1 MIAKRTLAGLAA
13 GILLLVAGAAGAP
26 AGAQD
31 IPAKPEAGTFRM
43 GIEPWLGYGPWQ
55 IAAKQGLFAK
65 QGLGDVQI
73 VNFTQD
79 KDINAALA
87 SGQLDG
93 SNIAT
98 HTALAMIQAGLKI
111 KVVLLEDLSMA
122 ADAILAGKDIN
133 SVADLKGKQV
143 AFEQGT
149 TSDILL
155 NYALRK
161 NGLSIADVTP
171 VPMPASDAGGALIAG
186 RVPVAVTYEP
196 YISVARGQN
205 KDLKLLFTAGEDP
218 GLISDVFVVREE
230 VLKEKPGQV
239 AALLRAWDE
248 AVKSYRADTKGGQ
261 AIISESVG
269 AKPEE
274 LETAFAGVRFYS
286 LAENK
291 EHLQGDFAQQT
302 IKDVEQAAIKAGI
315 LTGPVE
321 TNGLIDPRFV
331 DAAAK

>member
-1 MIAKRTLAGLAA
+1 MMLTKRALAGLAA
-13 GILLLVAGAAGAP
+13 GVLLTLAGAAS
-26 AGAQD
+26 AQE
-31 IPAKPEAGTFRM
+31 IPAKPESGAFKM

-55 IAAKQGLFAK
+55 IAAKQGLFAQ

-98 HTALAMIQAGLKI
+98 HTALAMVQAGLKI

-122 ADAILAGKDIN
+122 ADAILAGKDIG
-133 SVADLKGKQV
+133 SIADLKGKQV

-161 NGLSIADVTP
+161 NGMTIADVQP

-196 YISVARGQN
+196 YISVARSQG
-205 KDLKLLFTAGEDP
+205 KDIKLLFTAGEDP

-239 AALLRAWDE
+239 AALLRAWDA

-261 AIISESVG
+261 AIISEAVG

-274 LETAFAGVRFYS
+274 LETGFAGVRFYS

-321 TNGLIDPRFV
+321 TGGLIDPRFV

>member
-1 MIAKRTLAGLAA
+1 MNTQRALAGLAA
-13 GILLLVAGAAGAP
+13 GILLMVAGAAV
-26 AGAQD
+26 AQD

-55 IAAKQGLFAK
+55 IAAKQGLFA
-65 QGLGDVQI
+65 QHGLGDVQI

-98 HTALAMIQAGLKI
+98 HTALAMVQAGLKI

-122 ADAILAGKDIN
+122 ADAILAGKDIA

-161 NGLSIADVTP
+161 NGMSIADVTP

-196 YISVARGQN
+196 YISIARGQD
-205 KDLKLLFTAGEDP
+205 KDIKLLFTAGEDP

-230 VLKEKPGQV
+230 VLKQKPGQI
-239 AALLRAWDE
+239 AALLRAWDA
-248 AVKSYRADTKGGQ
+248 AVKAYRADPKQGQ
-261 AIISESVG
+261 AIISEAVG

-274 LETAFAGVRFYS
+274 LETGFAGVRFYS

-291 EHLQGDFAQQT
+291 EHLQGDFVQQT

-315 LTGPVE
+315 LSGPVE
-321 TNGLIDPRFV
+321 TGGLIDPRFV

>member
-1 MIAKRTLAGLAA
+1 MTKRHLGWGLFAIAGGMLLLAG
-13 GILLLVAGAAGAP
+13 GAI
-26 AGAQD
+26 AQE
-31 IPAKPEAGTFRM
+31 IPAAPEAGSFRM

-55 IAAKQGLFAK
+55 IAAKKGFFAQHGLK
-65 QGLGDVQI
+65 DVQI
-73 VNFTQD
+73 INFTQD

-87 SGQLDG
+87 SGQLEG

-98 HTALAMIQAGLKI
+98 HTALAMVAAGLKI
-111 KVVLLEDLSMA
+111 KVVMLEDLSMA
-122 ADAILAGKDIN
+122 ADAILAGKDIG
-133 SVADLKGKQV
+133 SIADLKGKQV

-155 NYALRK
+155 NYALQK
-161 NGLSIADVTP
+161 NGMTMKDVTP

-196 YISVARGQN
+196 YISIARGQN
-205 KDLKLLFTAGEDP
+205 KDIKLLFTAGEDP
-218 GLISDVFVVREE
+218 GLISDVFVVSEAA
-230 VLKEKPGQV
+230 LKARPGQV
-239 AALLRAWDE
+239 AALLRAWND
-248 AVKSYRADTKGGQ
+248 AVAFYGQNTKEGQ

-274 LETAFAGVRFYS
+274 LETGFAGVKFYS

-291 EHLQGDFAQQT
+291 AQLQGDFAKKT
-302 IKDVEQAAIKAGI
+302 IGDVEQAAIKAGI
-315 LTGPVE
+315 LTGPVD
-321 TNGLIDPRFV
+321 TGGLIDPRFV